1 MNRLVGTVL
10 GLALVTLSLP
20 VLPVSALAGDAKLG
34 AIEIKDAWARA
45 TPARAPAGGAFVTIT
60 NTGAVTDNLLAAS
73 ADVSKTVEL
82 HTHIVEGD
90 VMRMVAVGSVEVA
103 PGKAV
108 AMGPGGLHIMLIGL
122 NAPLKEGTSFPLEL
136 TFAQAGKVTVTVDV
150 RPVGAM
156 GPGNAMV
163 HDPAAHQS
171 HMQDPAH
178 KAMHEQMHGK
188 SQ

>member
-1 MNRLVGTVL
+1 MKRLVGTVL
-10 GLALVTLSLP
+10 GLALSTLSLP
-20 VLPVSALAGDAKLG
+20 ALAGEARLG

-45 TPARAPAGGAFVTIT
+45 TPPKAPAGGAFVTIV
-60 NTGAVTDNLLAAS
+60 NTGTAIDNLVGAS
-73 ADVSKTVEL
+73 AAVAKTVEL
-82 HTHIVEGD
+82 HTHLAEGD

-108 AMGPGGLHIMLIGL
+108 AMGPGGLHVMLIGL

-136 TFAQAGKVTVTVDV
+136 TFLHAGKVTVTVDV
-150 RPVGAM
+150 KPVGAM

-163 HDPAAHQS
+163 HDPAAHQM

-178 KAMHEQMHGK
+178 KAMHEQVHGK
-188 SQ
+188 GN

>member
-10 GLALVTLSLP
+10 GLALATLSLP
-20 VLPVSALAGDAKLG
+20 ALAGEAKLG
-34 AIEIKDAWARA
+34 ALEIKDAWARA
-45 TPARAPAGGAFVTIT
+45 TPPKAPAGGAFVTVT
-60 NTGAVTDNLLAAS
+60 NTGATTDNLIAAS
-73 ADVSKTVEL
+73 AGVAKTVEL
-82 HTHIVEGD
+82 HTHIAQGD
-90 VMRMVAVGSVEVA
+90 VMRMVAVGSVEVQ
-103 PGKAV
+103 PGKTV
-108 AMGPGGLHIMLIGL
+108 AMGPGGLHVMLIGL
-122 NAPLKEGTSFPLEL
+122 NEPLKEGTSFPLEL

-163 HDPAAHQS
+163 HDPAMHQS

-188 SQ
+188 SE

>member
-10 GLALVTLSLP
+10 GLALTAIAMP
-20 VLPVSALAGDAKLG
+20 ALAGEAKVG

-45 TPARAPAGGAFVTIT
+45 TPAKAPAGGAFVTIA
-60 NTGAVTDNLLAAS
+60 NTGTTTDNLLGAS
-73 ADVSKTVEL
+73 AGVAKNVEL
-82 HTHIVEGD
+82 HTHIAQGD
-90 VMRMVAVGSVEVA
+90 VMRMVAVGSIELQ
-103 PGKAV
+103 PGKSV
-108 AMGPGGLHIMLIGL
+108 AMAPGGLHIMLIGL
-122 NAPLKEGTSFPLEL
+122 NQPLKEGTSFPLEL
-136 TFAQAGKVTVTVDV
+136 DFALAGKVTVTVDV

-156 GPGNAMV
+156 GPGAAMV

-188 SQ
+188 GN

>member
-1 MNRLVGTVL
+1 MKTLVGTA
-10 GLALVTLSLP
+10 LALALAAFTLP
-20 VLPVSALAGDAKLG
+20 AAAGDAKSG

-45 TPARAPAGGAFVTIT
+45 SPAKAPVGGAFVTIT
-60 NTGAVTDNLLAAS
+60 NGGTTTDNLLGAS

-82 HTHIVEGD
+82 HTHIAQGE
-90 VMRMVAVGSVEVA
+90 VMRMVAVGSIELQ
-103 PGKAV
+103 PGKTV
-108 AMGPGGLHIMLIGL
+108 AMAPGGLHIMLIGL

-188 SQ
+188 GY